1 MSRFSVGLR
10 VPLCLSGE
18 SFCNLFSA
26 QRNPEIF
33 RPNHDMTSQRAV
45 RASENLSRELFDRAR
60 RITPGGVHSPVRAF
74 KGVGGTPV
82 FFRSAQGATMTSV
95 DGREYIDF
103 CQSFGPLILGHRDRD
118 VSEAVR
124 EAIETAW
131 SFGACE
137 PYSLELAQWITS
149 RLPWVEMLRFV
160 SSGTE
165 AVMSALRV
173 ARAATGRNLIL
184 KFEGCYH
191 GHSDS
196 LLVKAGSGLAGVAA
210 SSSAGVSSNV
220 ASETLVADLD
230 DETSAG
236 KIFGQ
241 FGKEI
246 AAVILEP
253 LPANYGL
260 LIQRREFIEEV
271 VRLARANGALVIFDE
286 VISGFRV
293 ALGGMA
299 EVLDIRPDLVT
310 YGKVI
315 GGGFPVACY
324 GGRKDLMELVAPA
337 GPVYQAGT
345 LSANPVGIRAGLA
358 TLQKAERVNAYA
370 QLEERTAQFCDRLN
384 SDFRG
389 RGLPFQITW
398 TASIFWLHV
407 ATEQVIRRID
417 QIPAHN
423 AEVFA
428 KVFHGALDRGIYL
441 SPSCYEVNFLSLA
454 HSDEL
459 LERSQAVILEAVA
472 EAQRERKN

>member
-1 MSRFSVGLR
+1 MTPESKTGL
-10 VPLCLSGE
+10 STE
-18 SFCNLFSA
+18 Y
-26 QRNPEIF
+26 
-33 RPNHDMTSQRAV
+33 
-45 RASENLSRELFDRAR
+45 FDRAV

-74 KGVGGTPV
+74 KGVGGTPI
-82 FFRSAQGATMTSV
+82 FFRSAQGGTMTSV

-103 CQSFGPLILGHRDRD
+103 CQSFGPLILGHRDPD

-124 EAIETAW
+124 EAIDTAW

-137 PYSLELAQWITS
+137 PYSLELAEWITS

-173 ARAATGRNLIL
+173 ARAATNRNRIL

-196 LLVKAGSGLAGVAA
+196 LLVKAGSGLAGEAA
-210 SSSAGVSSNV
+210 SSSAGVSNQV
-220 ASETLVADLD
+220 ASDTLVAPLD
-230 DETSAG
+230 DENAVREV
-236 KIFGQ
+236 FNRH
-241 FGKEI
+241 GKEI

-260 LIQRREFIEEV
+260 LIQRREFIDEV
-271 VRLARANGALVIFDE
+271 IKLARANGALVVFDE

-299 EVLDIRPDLVT
+299 EVLGIRPDLVT

-315 GGGFPVACY
+315 GGGFPVAAY
-324 GGRKDLMELVAPA
+324 GGRKDLMELVAPV

-345 LSANPVGIRAGLA
+345 LSANPVGMRAGLA
-358 TLQKAERVNAYA
+358 TLQKVERVNAYA
-370 QLEERTAQFCDRLN
+370 QLEERTANFCDELKARLKEQ
-384 SDFRG
+384 
-389 RGLPFQITW
+389 GLPFRVTL
-398 TASIFWLHV
+398 TASIFWLHS
-407 ATEQVIRRID
+407 TTDQPMRRIE
-417 QIPAHN
+417 QIPSQN
-423 AEVFA
+423 ADAFA
-428 KVFHGALDRGIYL
+428 KIFHAALDRGIYL
-441 SPSCYEVNFLSLA
+441 SPSGYEVNFVSLA

-459 LERSQAVILEAVA
+459 LERAGKAILEAAALAVP
-472 EAQRERKN
+472 

>member
-1 MSRFSVGLR
+1 MIPQQAAL
-10 VPLCLSGE
+10 
-18 SFCNLFSA
+18 A
-26 QRNPEIF
+26 K
-33 RPNHDMTSQRAV
+33 DD
-45 RASENLSRELFDRAR
+45 LSREYFERSSR
-60 RITPGGVHSPVRAF
+60 VSPGGVHSPVRAF
-74 KGVGGTPV
+74 KAVGGTPI
-82 FFRSAQGATMTSV
+82 FFRTAQGGTMTSV

-103 CQSFGPLILGHRDRD
+103 CQSFGPLILGHRDPD

-137 PYSLELAQWITS
+137 PYSLELAEWITS

-173 ARAATGRNLIL
+173 ARAATGRNRIL

-210 SSSAGVSSNV
+210 SSSAGVSSGV
-220 ASETLVADLD
+220 AGETLVAPLD
-230 DETSAG
+230 DEDSLRRT
-236 KIFGQ
+236 FHE

-260 LIQRREFIEEV
+260 LIQRREFVAEI
-271 VRLARANGALVIFDE
+271 VRIAREYGALIIFDE

-299 EVLDIRPDLVT
+299 ELLGLRPDLVC

-315 GGGFPVACY
+315 GGGFPVAAF
-324 GGRKDLMELVAPA
+324 GGRRDLMELIAPA

-345 LSANPVGIRAGLA
+345 LSANPVGMRAGLA
-358 TLQKAERVNAYA
+358 TLQKIERVNAYA
-370 QLEERTAQFCDRLN
+370 QLEERTARFSDRLN
-384 SDFRG
+384 GDLRKRS
-389 RGLPFQITW
+389 LPFQLTRS
-398 TASIFWLHV
+398 ASIFWLH
-407 ATEQVIRRID
+407 AQTEQAIRRID
-417 QIPAHN
+417 QIPKHHAV
-423 AEVFA
+423 AFA
-428 KVFHGALDRGIYL
+428 KVFHGAMERGVYL
-441 SPSCYEVNFLSLA
+441 APSGFEVNFLSLA

-459 LERSQAVILEAVA
+459 LERAHDAILAAAERAVVTNELG
-472 EAQRERKN
+472 